1 MMMNKLFN
9 HETMLWAV
17 LEYYAGVCGLSGV
30 WERYSEFFSNFC
42 LLQAV
47 SYGYGIIKPVHLL
60 TEKYFL
66 M

>member
-1 MMMNKLFN
+1 MKQCGELYWNIMP
-9 HETMLWAV
+9 
-17 LEYYAGVCGLSGV
+17 GVRGLSGV

-42 LLQAV
+42 LLRAV
-47 SYGYGIIKPVHLL
+47 CCKYDISILVNFL